1 MSQLNPSEI
10 SSVLKEKIAGLDLSA
25 ERKNEGIIVSV
36 SDGIV
41 RIHGMGDVMYG
52 ELIEFENG
60 VLGLALN
67 LEQDSVGAVVLGDY
81 LDLVEGQKVVC
92 TGKILEVPVG
102 ESMLGRVVDAIG
114 VPIDGKGEIKAES
127 SSPVEVVCISS
138 LNVMLAEEVLLAA
151 TKKPWPGAIF
161 ADELLL

>member
-25 ERKNEGIIVSV
+25 ERKNEGIVVSV

-52 ELIEFENG
+52 EVIEFENG
-60 VLGLALN
+60 TKGMALN

-81 LDLVEGQKVVC
+81 LEIIEGQKAVC
-92 TGKILEVPVG
+92 TGKVLEVPVG
-102 ESMLGRVVDAIG
+102 EGLLGRVVNTLG
-114 VPIDGKGEIKAES
+114 TPIDGNFHQSEFLMYLLLC
-127 SSPVEVVCISS
+127 PTT
-138 LNVMLAEEVLLAA
+138 LHQQVLLE
-151 TKKPWPGAIF
+151 PFQCILLF
-161 ADELLL
+161 APQ

>member
-25 ERKNEGIIVSV
+25 ERKNEGGIVVSV

-60 VLGLALN
+60 T
-67 LEQDSVGAVVLGDY
+67 
-81 LDLVEGQKVVC
+81 LD
-92 TGKILEVPVG
+92 
-102 ESMLGRVVDAIG
+102 
-114 VPIDGKGEIKAES
+114 
-127 SSPVEVVCISS
+127 
-138 LNVMLAEEVLLAA
+138 
-151 TKKPWPGAIF
+151 
-161 ADELLL
+161 

>member
-92 TGKILEVPVG
+92 TGKFLKCLLE
-102 ESMLGRVVDAIG
+102 SLCLG
-114 VPIDGKGEIKAES
+114 
-127 SSPVEVVCISS
+127 
-138 LNVMLAEEVLLAA
+138 VL
-151 TKKPWPGAIF
+151 
-161 ADELLL
+161 

>member
-81 LDLVEGQKVVC
+81 LGLVEGQKALC
-92 TGKILEVPVG
+92 TGRILVSLLER
-102 ESMLGRVVDAIG
+102 LYW
-114 VPIDGKGEIKAES
+114 
-127 SSPVEVVCISS
+127 VEWSTLWEPQLTAKVK
-138 LNVMLAEEVLLAA
+138 LKQMKLHQ
-151 TKKPWPGAIF
+151 
-161 ADELLL
+161 